1 MRQTGWILPAVVTL
15 GAACA
20 TPDETTTVDQAS
32 SHDDDRSCGWDQWG
46 RAASHDGSACV
57 RGQRP
62 DNTLASFTFD
72 PFVPQESAEAFGDL
86 FVHYQVPLE
95 DDDSVYMMEKTGT
108 YVSCD
113 PPGSG
118 EPFPCGIDTQ
128 QTSQIWNEKGFRWHG
143 NHLETAWNFESDWK
157 PFSQVFLWEPMFQP
171 ALSGPFIYI
180 PGAGGTV
187 YQVWKHSGVTRQR
200 INPFGTAV
208 DPNIFVVGGITAA
221 DDGSIYWNTVRV
233 DPDTFDQR
241 GSLVRAR
248 PDGHTKLFSYD
259 DVPGAPAAGDLC
271 YTDFFVDQPPP
282 PMPWPPPDQPDGSP
296 TLPPQFPCGAQR
308 PGANVTPSIG
318 RDGTIYTASTA
329 AFNEFYSY
337 VLALRPDMT
346 VKWAHSLRD
355 VVQDGCGIL
364 VPYGTDPNDCRE
376 GAAFGVDPITNL
388 PSAVW
393 VDDASSSAPV
403 ALPDGGVIYGAL
415 SPNNGGRGYLVKFDR
430 HGNFDGT
437 FNFGWDVTPAIYEH
451 DHTYSIIV
459 KDNDY
464 ADNGPYNI
472 TQLSADLQP
481 EWSFKNTSTQ
491 ACTRNPDGTITCSDT
506 SSDGET
512 HPDGFEWCVNAPAV
526 DRDGTVYATSE
537 DGNLYAIGQGGVQR
551 SQVFL
556 NISIGAAYTPL
567 SIDRR
572 GRIYALNNG
581 ILDVM
586 GR

>member
-1 MRQTGWILPAVVTL
+1 M
-15 GAACA
+15 
-20 TPDETTTVDQAS
+20 
-32 SHDDDRSCGWDQWG
+32 
-46 RAASHDGSACV
+46 
-57 RGQRP
+57 
-62 DNTLASFTFD
+62 
-72 PFVPQESAEAFGDL
+72 
-86 FVHYQVPLE
+86 
-95 DDDSVYMMEKTGT
+95 
-108 YVSCD
+108 
-113 PPGSG
+113 
-118 EPFPCGIDTQ
+118 
-128 QTSQIWNEKGFRWHG
+128 
-143 NHLETAWNFESDWK
+143 
-157 PFSQVFLWEPMFQP
+157 
-171 ALSGPFIYI
+171 
-180 PGAGGTV
+180 
-187 YQVWKHSGVTRQR
+187 TRRR

-221 DDGSIYWNTVRV
+221 DDGTIYWNTVRV

-271 YTDFFVDQPPP
+271 YSSFFAEQPLPA
-282 PMPWPPPDQPDGSP
+282 MPWPPPDQPDGSP

-376 GAAFGVDPITNL
+376 GAAFGVDPFTNL

-403 ALPDGGVIYGAL
+403 ALPDGSVIYGAL
-415 SPNNGGRGYLVKFDR
+415 SQNDGARGYLVKFDP

-464 ADNGPYNI
+464 IDNGPYNI

-506 SSDGET
+506 SSDGEV